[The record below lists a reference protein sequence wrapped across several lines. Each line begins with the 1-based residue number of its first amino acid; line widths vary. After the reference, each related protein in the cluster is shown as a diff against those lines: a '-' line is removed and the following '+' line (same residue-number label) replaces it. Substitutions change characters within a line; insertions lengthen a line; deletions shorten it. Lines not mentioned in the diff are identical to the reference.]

1 VSVNIQEIH
10 VRGLGAEPSADGQL
24 LRLTIDGTKGE
35 VIHAILQA
43 HGLVPLAGVLLKVG
57 VDETVRAVKS
67 GREAYPNLQPQTHVA
82 VRLEVVTAK
91 GNHVLLVETTDRK
104 LLQISLTDTQRQNL
118 LAALA

>member
-57 VDETVRAVKS
+57 VDETVRAVTRVPS
-67 GREAYPNLQPQTHVA
+67 RVA
-82 VRLEVVTAK
+82 SIE
-91 GNHVLLVETTDRK
+91 E
-104 LLQISLTDTQRQNL
+104 SLGFS
-118 LAALA
+118 